1 MFNLKSQIQSPTQS
15 KLLQP
20 RVLTPKNIVWDM
32 FIVLAAAL
40 ILVMGWRAFTSQG
53 ALTDFVRSLQSQQP
67 IEVGASVVNAA
78 TEDNALLT
86 VSSLVA
92 MTYDR
97 SSQARVDG
105 VSALGERGA
114 IEMLPRIQELQVVD
128 GNDNVQQAA
137 YRAEDQFRA
146 HIATMLNLPIGS
158 INFIAATES
167 GNAYAVS
174 DADLFGLRNG
184 EWQFV
189 SHLPNTPNGLAVTS
203 DGRVVYLAT
212 SLAGLW
218 RSLDQ
223 GETWKHIQFG
233 LDSPTRM
240 TVTAVAVNPENAQQI
255 FVALATPGLKS
266 GSNIPLAI
274 FASNDDGESWRLLPD
289 SPMSANTTRL
299 VIHEPWTGYLYGVA
313 DGTPW
318 RYMIPIE

>member
-1 MFNLKSQIQSPTQS
+1 MFNLKTPIHVPAQI
-15 KLLQP
+15 KLQTH
-20 RVLTPKNIVWDM
+20 VLTPKNIAWDTL
-32 FIVLAAAL
+32 IVLAAAL
-40 ILVMGWRAFTSQG
+40 IFVLGWTAFPSQEAALVE
-53 ALTDFVRSLQSQQP
+53 FVRGLQAHQA
-67 IEVGASVVNAA
+67 IEVQTAAVIAA
-78 TEDNALLT
+78 TEDNALLS
-86 VSSLVA
+86 VASLDA
-92 MTYDR
+92 MTYER

-105 VSALGERGA
+105 VSGLSERGA

-146 HIATMLNLPIGS
+146 HIATMLNLPVGS
-158 INFIAATES
+158 IEFIAATES
-167 GNAYAVS
+167 GSAYAVTH
-174 DADLFGLRNG
+174 ADLFALRNG
-184 EWQFV
+184 EWQFA

-203 DGRVVYLAT
+203 DGRTVYLAT

-233 LDSPTRM
+233 LDSPTQL
-240 TVTAVAVNPENAQQI
+240 TVTAVAINPENAQQI
-255 FVALATPGLKS
+255 FVALATTGSKS
-266 GSNIPLAI
+266 GLNNPLAI

-289 SPMSANTTRL
+289 SPMSAITTRL

-318 RYMIPIE
+318 RYMIPTE

>member
-1 MFNLKSQIQSPTQS
+1 MFNSKRQVPIPTQA
-15 KLLQP
+15 KLVQT
-20 RVLTPKNIVWDM
+20 RVLTPRNIAWDM
-32 FIVLAAAL
+32 FFVVAAAL
-40 ILVMGWRAFTSQG
+40 IFAMGWGAFTSRA

-67 IEVGASVVNAA
+67 IEVRAA
-78 TEDNALLT
+78 AVHAAAEDNAQLS

-97 SSQARVDG
+97 SSQARADG
-105 VSALGERGA
+105 VGALGERGA
-114 IEMLPRIQELQVVD
+114 IEMLPRIQEVQVVD

-146 HIATMLNLPIGS
+146 HIATMLHLPVGS
-158 INFIAATES
+158 IVFIAATEF
-167 GNAYAVS
+167 GHAYAVTE
-174 DADLFGLRNG
+174 ADLFALRNG
-184 EWQFV
+184 EWQFA

-212 SLAGLW
+212 RLAGLW

-233 LDSPTRM
+233 LDSPTRL

-255 FVALATPGLKS
+255 FVALATPGSQS
-266 GSNIPLAI
+266 GTNIPLAI

-318 RYMIPIE
+318 RYIIPIE